1 MDKDI
6 LIGLQEF
13 EDEFAFD
20 EMIESEVENTKIE
33 YQENLILLSNLLKE
47 VESQIETK
55 KPQLLKLKEM
65 ISKC

>member
-20 EMIESEVENTKIE
+20 EMVESEVEDTKIE
-33 YQENLILLSNLLKE
+33 YHENLILLSNLLKE